1 MKPVRTFLPLCI
13 SFFLAV
19 LVASESQG
27 QITPRGRSVRQSE
40 RVARANWQPM
50 RTNAAANSE
59 QAPQNNLRGHA
70 SASVRP
76 AQATESVPVPPPDT
90 SGGSVIQDRV
100 IQDRGAA
107 ITAQPQP
114 IDGRI
119 VEGRIIEGPVLD
131 GQIQLAP
138 IYGDGACDGLPL
150 AGCGC
155 GDGLCTGCDGTIACD
170 ACGDFC
176 GGSCCGELCST
187 EAWRPC
193 ITLCL
198 PQDGWV
204 SFEFLSWYQDG
215 LYLPPLVT
223 TSVDPD
229 VSRNQA
235 GVLTSPSTRILYG
248 GGGVLT
254 DSIDGGRLRFG
265 VWLDR
270 CHTWGLGAELI
281 SMSSNSDSFV
291 AGSEGLPILARPIF
305 NTELGVEDSELVAYP
320 DVVSGAVSVNVNS
333 DFESGGFYIRRLRR
347 TEEGCKQWLFCGCP
361 EHYCTRTELLV
372 GYRYLQLDETVAI
385 RESLVSNDS
394 QNPGSFEILDAFR
407 ARNQFNGIDLGYM
420 FRSTRGYW
428 TYDGSVRIAIGNT
441 KQTVTIAGQSQIND
455 PSSVPNLQS
464 YDAGILALSSNNGVY
479 EQNEFAVVPEIGLNL
494 GYQLTDHLRL
504 MVGYTGIYWSNVVRP
519 GHHISRDVN
528 PNLIPPVQQPV
539 TGAKRPAFAFD
550 TTDYWIQGI
559 SLGGEY
565 RW

>member
-1 MKPVRTFLPLCI
+1 M
-13 SFFLAV
+13 
-19 LVASESQG
+19 
-27 QITPRGRSVRQSE
+27 
-40 RVARANWQPM
+40 
-50 RTNAAANSE
+50 
-59 QAPQNNLRGHA
+59 
-70 SASVRP
+70 
-76 AQATESVPVPPPDT
+76 
-90 SGGSVIQDRV
+90 IQDSV
-100 IQDRGAA
+100 MQDRGAA

-138 IYGDGACDGLPL
+138 VYGDGACDGLPL
-150 AGCGC
+150 GGCGC

-193 ITLCL
+193 VTLCL

-204 SFEFLSWYQDG
+204 SFEYLNWYQDG

-223 TSVDPD
+223 TSVDPN

-248 GGGVLT
+248 GGSVLT

-281 SMSSNSDSFV
+281 SMSSNSDSFL
-291 AGSEGLPILARPIF
+291 ARSEGLPILARPIF

-320 DVVSGAVSVNVNS
+320 DVISGAVSVNVTS
-333 DFESGGFYIRRLRR
+333 DFESGGFFIRRLRR

-394 QNPGSFEILDAFR
+394 QNPGSFQILDSFR

-428 TYDGSVRIAIGNT
+428 TLDGAVRIAIGNT

-455 PSSVPNLQS
+455 PSSVPSQQT
-464 YDAGILALSSNNGVY
+464 YDAGILALSSNSGIY
-479 EQNEFAVVPEIGLNL
+479 EQNQFSVVPEIGVNL
-494 GYQLTDHLRL
+494 GYQLTDHVRL
-504 MVGYTGIYWSNVVRP
+504 MIGYTGIYWSNVVRP
-519 GHHISRDVN
+519 GMQISRDVN

-539 TGAKRPAFAFD
+539 TGANRPGFAFD